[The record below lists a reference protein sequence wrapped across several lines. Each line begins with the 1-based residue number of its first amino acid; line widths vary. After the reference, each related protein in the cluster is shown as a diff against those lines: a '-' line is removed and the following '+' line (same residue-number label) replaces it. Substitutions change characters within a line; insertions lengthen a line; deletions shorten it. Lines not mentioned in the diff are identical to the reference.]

1 VSRMALKTQERN
13 RMNTDNAELF
23 ERTPV
28 KKAVI
33 SLVVPTVISQLITVI
48 YNMADTFFIGQ
59 VGDPDQ
65 VAAASLCMPLFIL
78 LTGIANLFG
87 IGGSSLISRCLGAG
101 SREKARKA
109 AAFCIWTAIAVSLLY
124 GMALM
129 IFRSFALPAVGAN
142 AETYDFCYAYVFWT
156 ITVGAVPTVL
166 NALFAHLVRSEGCSR
181 QASFGMAL
189 GGVLNII
196 LDPIFISVL
205 GLEIAGAAI
214 ATMLS
219 NLVATLYFIILI
231 YGKRKST
238 VITLNPK
245 YYTLKWRIPR
255 EVLLVGLPS
264 YIMNIMGVFSN
275 IVLNKLMASYCNE
288 AVAGIGIAKK
298 VDMMSFAIATGMSQG
313 VLPLIGYNYS
323 SKNYRRMMSAV
334 KTTFLFS
341 LTAALAG
348 TAFLLTCARPVVRAF
363 IDDPLTVEYG
373 QHFQRIICITGPC
386 ISVTMIIITL
396 FQSVG
401 IKVRPLIL
409 SLLRKGGLDIP
420 FMFLMNSLLGVNGIV
435 WATPIADLCAMLEAI
450 VLFIPFWKKM
460 RSRQLNADQD
470 LKSEEHAHLART
482 NFHIQ

>member
-1 VSRMALKTQERN
+1 
-13 RMNTDNAELF
+13 MNKDNAELF
-23 ERTPV
+23 ERAPV

-59 VGDPDQ
+59 VGDPNQ

-101 SREKARKA
+101 SREEAKKA
-109 AAFCIWTAIAVSLLY
+109 AAFCIWTASTVSLLY
-124 GMALM
+124 GIALM
-129 IFRSFALPAVGAN
+129 IFKSFALPAVGAN

-156 ITVGAVPTVL
+156 ITIGAVPTVL
-166 NALFAHLVRSEGCSR
+166 NALFAHLVRSEGYSK

-189 GGVLNII
+189 GGILNII
-196 LDPIFISVL
+196 LDPIFISVF

-219 NLVATLYFIILI
+219 NLIATFYFIILI
-231 YGKRKST
+231 SGKRKST

-245 YYTLKWRIPR
+245 YYTLKAHIPR

-264 YIMNIMGVFSN
+264 CMMNIMGVLSN

-323 SKNYRRMMSAV
+323 SENYKRMASAV

-341 LTAALAG
+341 LTVALAG
-348 TAFLLTCARPVVRAF
+348 MAFLLTCAQPIVRAF

-373 QHFQRIICITGPC
+373 QGFQRIICITGPC
-386 ISVTMIIITL
+386 ISVTMMIITL
-396 FQSVG
+396 FQSIG
-401 IKVRPLIL
+401 IKGRPLIL

-435 WATPIADLCAMLEAI
+435 WATPIADFSAMLAAI
-450 VLFIPFWKKM
+450 VLFVPFWKKM
-460 RSRQLNADQD
+460 KFKQPDSSGVFKKRRDDMQQ
-470 LKSEEHAHLART
+470 
-482 NFHIQ
+482 FV

>member
-1 VSRMALKTQERN
+1 MEI
-13 RMNTDNAELF
+13 DNIELF

-33 SLVVPTVISQLITVI
+33 ALVVPTVISQLITVI

-59 VGDPDQ
+59 VGDPNQ
-65 VAAASLCMPLFIL
+65 VAATSLCMPLFIL
-78 LTGIANLFG
+78 LTGMANLFG
-87 IGGSSLISRCLGAG
+87 IGGSSLISRCLGSG
-101 SREKARKA
+101 DREKAKKA
-109 AAFCIWTAIAVSLLY
+109 AAFSIWTASVVSLFY
-124 GMALM
+124 GIALM
-129 IFRSFALPAVGAN
+129 IFKSSALPAVGAN
-142 AETYDFCYAYVFWT
+142 AGTYDFCYQYVFWT
-156 ITVGAVPTVL
+156 ITIGAVPTVL
-166 NALFAHLVRSEGCSR
+166 NALFAHLVRSEGYSK

-205 GLEIAGAAI
+205 GMEIAGAAI

-219 NLVATLYFIILI
+219 NLIATLYFIILI

-238 VITLNPK
+238 VITWNPK
-245 YYTLKWRIPR
+245 YYTLKMRIPR

-264 YIMNIMGVFSN
+264 CMMNIMGVLSN
-275 IVLNKLMASYCNE
+275 IVLNILMASYCNE

-323 SKNYRRMMSAV
+323 AQNYKRMMSAI

-341 LTAALAG
+341 LTVAVIS
-348 TAFLLTCARPVVRAF
+348 TAFLLTCAQPIVRAF

-373 QHFQRIICITGPC
+373 QRFQRIICITGPC
-386 ISVTMIIITL
+386 ISVTMIIITM
-396 FQSVG
+396 FQSIG
-401 IKVRPLIL
+401 IKLRPLLL

-420 FMFLMNSLLGVNGIV
+420 FMFIMNTILGVNGIV
-435 WATPIADLCAMLEAI
+435 WATPIADFSAMVVATI
-450 VLFIPFWKKM
+450 LFIPFWKEMKAKHKIYQEY
-460 RSRQLNADQD
+460 SQNNLS
-470 LKSEEHAHLART
+470 LEYEK
-482 NFHIQ
+482 

>member
-1 VSRMALKTQERN
+1 MAFKTPGKK
-13 RMNTDNAELF
+13 RMNTDNTELF

-28 KKAVI
+28 KKAVV

-59 VGDPDQ
+59 VGDPNQ

-101 SREKARKA
+101 NREKAKKT
-109 AAFCIWTAIAVSLLY
+109 AAFCIWTASAVSLLY
-124 GMALM
+124 GIALM
-129 IFRSFALPAVGAN
+129 LFKSRALPAVGAN
-142 AETYDFCYAYVFWT
+142 AETFDFCEAYVFWT
-156 ITVGAVPTVL
+156 ITIGAVPTVL
-166 NALFAHLVRSEGCSR
+166 NALFAHLVRSEGYSR

-196 LDPIFISVL
+196 LDPIFISAF
-205 GLEIAGAAI
+205 GMEIAGAAI

-219 NLVATLYFIILI
+219 NLVATFYFVILI
-231 YGKRKST
+231 SGKRKNT
-238 VITLNPK
+238 VITLNPRH
-245 YYTLKWRIPR
+245 YTLKARIPR

-264 YIMNIMGVFSN
+264 CIMNIMGVFSN

-323 SKNYRRMMSAV
+323 AKNYKRMMSAV

-341 LTAALAG
+341 LTVALAG
-348 TAFLLTCARPVVRAF
+348 AVFLLTCAQPIVRAF
-363 IDDPLTVEYG
+363 IADPLTVEYG

-386 ISVTMIIITL
+386 ISVTMMIITL

-401 IKVRPLIL
+401 IKARPLIL

-435 WATPIADLCAMLEAI
+435 WATPIADFSAMLVAI
-450 VLFIPFWKKM
+450 VLFVPFWKKM
-460 RSRQLNADQD
+460 KSRQSGASGAFEKKQEDMRQ
-470 LKSEEHAHLART
+470 SV
-482 NFHIQ
+482 